1 MSAIRPPRTE
11 LVAPSGVDA
20 EREAPAPAFYLARGT
35 KRFRQANL
43 ALFAAGFA
51 TFALLYCVQPLM
63 PVFAVEF
70 GVSAAA
76 SSLSLSLTT
85 GVLAPMLIVASSL
98 SETGSRKTVMALS
111 LIASAVLALAAALAT
126 NFSTL
131 LLARALE
138 GVALSGLPA
147 VAMAYLG
154 EETDPRAVG
163 LAVGLLVAGN
173 GFGGMAGRFGAG
185 IITDLASWRIALGL
199 IALLGL
205 ASAAIVWRYLPPSRH
220 FRPRRLGLGDL
231 LRPLFTHL
239 GDSGLRWLFVL
250 GFLLMGG
257 FVTLYNY
264 IAFLLLAPPYGLSQT
279 AVGAIFAVYLI
290 GMAGS
295 TLAGQL
301 ADRLGRRRVLGA
313 AVAVMLAGVLLT
325 AERHLAVILLGFA
338 LMTFGFFGCH
348 AIASSWVSR
357 RARQAKAQAA
367 SLYLFTVY
375 LGSSVAGSAGG
386 LVWARFGWSGVVA
399 LVASLVAAGLLICLR
414 LAFLAP
420 IASDRPQ
427 RPACQ

>member
-1 MSAIRPPRTE
+1 VSAIRPTGTE
-11 LVAPSGVDA
+11 LAGVSRIGLERADA
-20 EREAPAPAFYLARGT
+20 AAEYLRRGT
-35 KRFRQANL
+35 PKFRQANL

-63 PVFAVEF
+63 PVFAAEF

-98 SETGSRKTVMALS
+98 SEAGSRKSVMALS
-111 LIASAVLALAAALAT
+111 LTASAALSLVAALAPD
-126 NFSTL
+126 FSWL

-154 EETDPRAVG
+154 EETHPRAIG

-185 IITDLASWRIALGL
+185 VITDLASWRMALGL
-199 IALLGL
+199 IGLLGL
-205 ASAAIVWRYLPPSRH
+205 VSAAVVWHYLPPSAH
-220 FRPRRLGLGDL
+220 FRPRRLALADL
-231 LRPLFTHL
+231 MRPLLGHL
-239 GDSGLRWLFVL
+239 ADPGLRWLFVL

-313 AVAVMLAGVLLT
+313 AVALMLAGVLLT
-325 AERHLAVILLGFA
+325 AESHLVAILVGFA
-338 LMTFGFFGCH
+338 VMTFGFFGCH

-357 RARQAKAQAA
+357 RARDAKAQAA

-375 LGSSVAGSAGG
+375 LGSSVAGSSGG
-386 LVWARFGWSGVVA
+386 LVWSRFGWEGVVA
-399 LVASLVAAGLLICLR
+399 LVVALVAAGLLISFR
-414 LAFLAP
+414 LAWLPPVAG
-420 IASDRPQ
+420 DQ
-427 RPACQ
+427 

>member
-1 MSAIRPPRTE
+1 MSAIRPTGTE
-11 LVAPSGVDA
+11 LTGAGGRDP
-20 EREAPAPAFYLARGT
+20 ERADTATEFLRRGT
-35 KRFRQANL
+35 PKYRRANL

-63 PVFAVEF
+63 PVFVAEF
-70 GVSAAA
+70 GVSATA

-85 GVLAPMLIVASSL
+85 GVLAPMLIVASTL
-98 SETGSRKTVMALS
+98 SEMGSRKSVMALS
-111 LIASAVLALAAALAT
+111 LTASAALSFAAALAPS
-126 NFSTL
+126 FSWL

-154 EETDPRAVG
+154 EETHPRAVG

-185 IITDLASWRIALGL
+185 VITDFASWRVALAL
-199 IALLGL
+199 IGLLGL
-205 ASAAIVWRYLPPSRH
+205 ASAAVVWRYLPPSAH
-220 FRPRRLGLGDL
+220 FRPRRLALADL
-231 LRPLFTHL
+231 TRPLLAHL
-239 GDSGLRWLFVL
+239 ADPGLRWLFGL

-279 AVGAIFAVYLI
+279 AVGAIFAIYLI

-313 AVAVMLAGVLLT
+313 AVALMLAGVLLT
-325 AERHLAVILLGFA
+325 AAPHLTAILFGFA
-338 LMTFGFFGCH
+338 VMTFGFFGCH

-357 RARQAKAQAA
+357 RAHDAKAQAA

-375 LGSSVAGSAGG
+375 LGSSVAGSSGG
-386 LVWARFGWSGVVA
+386 LAWSRFGWPGVVA
-399 LVASLVAAGLLICLR
+399 LVASLVVAGLLISFR
-414 LAFLAP
+414 LAWLPPLAG
-420 IASDRPQ
+420 DR
-427 RPACQ
+427 